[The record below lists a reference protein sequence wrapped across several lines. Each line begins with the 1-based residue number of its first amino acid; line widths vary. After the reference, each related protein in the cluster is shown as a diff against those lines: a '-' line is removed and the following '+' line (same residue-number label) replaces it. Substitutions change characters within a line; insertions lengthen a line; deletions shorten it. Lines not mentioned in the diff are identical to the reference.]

1 MRIKSGKQNKEYL
14 AFEFDVKDSN
24 DDKGIIE
31 GYGSVFGNVDF
42 HNDIVDRGAFRKS
55 LQKVLVSAL
64 AAQAAPREVVKQLLG
79 VRTLSTV
86 RARVIARTEAHNA
99 AMFASK
105 RTAEVISSEVGLVMV
120 KRWIPALDERTRFS
134 HASMRN
140 HAPVDMDG
148 KFKVS
153 RPSGGFDMMDRP
165 GDPKASAGNVINCRC
180 VMVYEEKEL

>member
-1 MRIKSGKQNKEYL
+1 
-14 AFEFDVKDSN
+14 
-24 DDKGIIE
+24 
-31 GYGSVFGNVDF
+31 
-42 HNDIVDRGAFRKS
+42 
-55 LQKVLVSAL
+55 
-64 AAQAAPREVVKQLLG
+64 
-79 VRTLSTV
+79 
-86 RARVIARTEAHNA
+86 
-99 AMFASK
+99 MFASK